1 MNAPRL
7 SHVLLLTLL
16 IHLASCAPLEYQAVQ
31 LDSPEQPVQT
41 DGYITK
47 EVSEGVYVI
56 EVRHEN
62 LPAMMLQKEKTLNN
76 LKDIWHRRASEL
88 CKKGYQGEPE
98 IIRPDEARTDEFYC
112 TLNVCQKYLLASGV
126 AYCKAT
132 YEL

>member
-1 MNAPRL
+1 MNALRL
-7 SHVLLLTLL
+7 IPVLLVTLL
-16 IHLASCAPLEYQAVQ
+16 FTLAGCAPLDYQAVQ
-31 LDSPEQPVQT
+31 LDSPERPAQT
-41 DGYITK
+41 DGYINK
-47 EVSEGVYVI
+47 EVSEGVHVI
-56 EVRHEN
+56 EVRHES
-62 LPAMMLQKEKTLNN
+62 LPAMMLTKERTLSN

>member
-1 MNAPRL
+1 FT
-7 SHVLLLTLL
+7 LTG
-16 IHLASCAPLEYQAVQ
+16 CAPLDYQAVQ
-31 LDSPEQPVQT
+31 LDSPEQPSQT
-41 DGYITK
+41 DGYINK
-47 EVSEGVYVI
+47 EVSEGVHVI
-56 EVRHEN
+56 EVRHES
-62 LPAMMLQKEKTLNN
+62 LPAMMLAKERTLSN

>member
-1 MNAPRL
+1 MNALRL
-7 SHVLLLTLL
+7 IPVLLVPLLFTL
-16 IHLASCAPLEYQAVQ
+16 AGCAPLDYQAVQ
-31 LDSPEQPVQT
+31 LDSPEQPAQT
-41 DGYITK
+41 DGYINK
-47 EVSEGVYVI
+47 EVSEGVHVI
-56 EVRHEN
+56 EVRHES
-62 LPAMMLQKEKTLNN
+62 LPAMMLTKERTLSN
-76 LKDIWHRRASEL
+76 LKDIWHRRAPEL

>member
-1 MNAPRL
+1 MNALRL
-7 SHVLLLTLL
+7 IPVLLITLL
-16 IHLASCAPLEYQAVQ
+16 FTLAGCAPLDYQAVQ
-31 LDSPEQPVQT
+31 LDSPEQPAQT
-41 DGYITK
+41 DGYINK
-47 EVSEGVYVI
+47 EVSEGVHVI
-56 EVRHEN
+56 EVRHES
-62 LPAMMLQKEKTLNN
+62 LPAMMLAKERTLSN

>member
-1 MNAPRL
+1 MNALRL
-7 SHVLLLTLL
+7 IPVLLVTLL
-16 IHLASCAPLEYQAVQ
+16 FTLTGCAPLDYQAVQ
-31 LDSPEQPVQT
+31 LDSPEQPAQT
-41 DGYITK
+41 DGYINK
-47 EVSEGVYVI
+47 EVSEGVHVI
-56 EVRHEN
+56 EVRHES
-62 LPAMMLQKEKTLNN
+62 LHAMMLTKERTLSN

>member
-1 MNAPRL
+1 MNALRL
-7 SHVLLLTLL
+7 IPVLLVPLLFTL
-16 IHLASCAPLEYQAVQ
+16 AGCAPLDYQAVQ
-31 LDSPEQPVQT
+31 LDSPEQPAQT
-41 DGYITK
+41 DGYINK
-47 EVSEGVYVI
+47 EVSEGVHVI
-56 EVRHEN
+56 EVRHES
-62 LPAMMLQKEKTLNN
+62 LPAMMLTKERTLSN

-112 TLNVCQKYLLASGV
+112 TLNVCQKYLHASGV